1 MPNRTI
7 YIKDSDV
14 PVFERAQEDLGESVS
29 SLFADFL
36 HDRLLHLTENEKKVL
51 ALLKQIRR
59 DRKALKDE
67 RAGPGLVGEYDEAEA
82 YTSKVLERLKAKDL
96 EAARALWFGA
106 QFCHKRANQDA
117 DTYREIKRD
126 IDQVLGGS

>member
-51 ALLKQIRR
+51 VLLKQIRR

-67 RAGPGLVGEYDEAEA
+67 RAGPGLVGEYDEAEPYA
-82 YTSKVLERLKAKDL
+82 SKLLERLKPKDL
-96 EAARALWFGA
+96 HAPRP
-106 QFCHKRANQDA
+106 
-117 DTYREIKRD
+117 
-126 IDQVLGGS
+126 